1 MGRRTRELIALA
13 EAPPGSAALGRE
25 QATALLRAV
34 GADAVPQVVER
45 LADARV
51 KWPWAKLLAELRVS
65 TEAVTGTLARVA
77 TDRRA
82 DGADRA
88 WAARALSRLGRTD
101 LLLALADRL
110 PEEVTAQGLAAPY
123 TAFRDVGAHA
133 PLDYRPLE
141 QALDT
146 RPGLHAAVLDA
157 FRPGRSLCETGPAEA
172 DAALDG
178 LNSRWPAV
186 RCHALLILEGVRLS
200 RARRERFTAGLT
212 RLCREDPDATVREV
226 AAGVARRTGR

>member
-65 TEAVTGTLARVA
+65 TEAVTGMLARVA
-77 TDRRA
+77 ADRRA

-101 LLLALADRL
+101 LLLALADRST
-110 PEEVTAQGLAAPY
+110 PSTPAPAC
-123 TAFRDVGAHA
+123 TRRSSTPSAPGGACA
-133 PLDYRPLE
+133 RP
-141 QALDT
+141 D
-146 RPGLHAAVLDA
+146 
-157 FRPGRSLCETGPAEA
+157 
-172 DAALDG
+172 
-178 LNSRWPAV
+178 
-186 RCHALLILEGVRLS
+186 
-200 RARRERFTAGLT
+200 RR
-212 RLCREDPDATVREV
+212 
-226 AAGVARRTGR
+226 RRTPPWRG

>member
-51 KWPWAKLLAELRVS
+51 KWPWAKL
-65 TEAVTGTLARVA
+65 
-77 TDRRA
+77 
-82 DGADRA
+82 
-88 WAARALSRLGRTD
+88 
-101 LLLALADRL
+101 
-110 PEEVTAQGLAAPY
+110 
-123 TAFRDVGAHA
+123 
-133 PLDYRPLE
+133 
-141 QALDT
+141 
-146 RPGLHAAVLDA
+146 
-157 FRPGRSLCETGPAEA
+157 RSLCETRPAEA

-212 RLCREDPDATVREV
+212 RLCHEDPDATVREV